1 LSDSHDPDSHSVD
14 EFLRT
19 AVESLT
25 DGVYFVA
32 PDREIRYWSR
42 GAETITGYS
51 SDFVVGHHCFDNIL
65 DHVDAQGNPLCHT
78 VCPLAAT
85 IRDGQ
90 PREVSIWLRHADG
103 HRKPVRARTTPV
115 RGTDGTIIG
124 AVETFSDD
132 TAMLRAAEDADRA
145 RHDALTD
152 DLTGLPNRR
161 LFDAALAG
169 RLENLARYGWQFG
182 LLIVDIDH
190 FKAVNDS
197 HGHVFGDAVLAGVA
211 RTLHGAVRAGDVLA
225 RWGGEE
231 FAVLVESSDD
241 GSLIETAERLRV
253 LVARSEVRQAGIAAK
268 VRVSVGG
275 TPARPEDT
283 ADSLFARADAALY
296 SAKHAGR
303 NRIEIDQPA

>member
-1 LSDSHDPDSHSVD
+1 MSGHASDSHADD

-19 AVESLT
+19 TVANLA

-32 PDREIRYWSR
+32 PDRQIRYWNH
-42 GAETITGYS
+42 GAERITGYS
-51 SDFVVGHHCFDNIL
+51 SDFVVGRHCYENIL
-65 DHVDAQGNPLCHT
+65 DHVDAEGNSLCQT

-85 IRDGQ
+85 IGDGQ
-90 PREVSIWLRHADG
+90 PREASIWLRHADG
-103 HRKPVRARTTPV
+103 HRKPVRTRTEAV
-115 RGTDGTIIG
+115 RDDQGKIIG
-124 AVETFSDD
+124 AVEMFSDD
-132 TAMLRAAEDADRA
+132 TEVLRASADADRA

-169 RLENLARYGWQFG
+169 RLENLTRYGWQFG

-190 FKAVNDS
+190 FKDVNDN
-197 HGHVFGDAVLAGVA
+197 HGHAFGDAVLVGVA

-241 GSLIETAERLRV
+241 ASLLETAERLRV
-253 LVARSEVRQAGIAAK
+253 LVARSEVRLASVSTK
-268 VRVSVGG
+268 VQVSVGG
-275 TPARPEDT
+275 SLARSEDS
-283 ADSLFARADAALY
+283 AESLFARADGALY
-296 SAKHAGR
+296 GAKNAGR
-303 NRIEIDQPA
+303 NRIEITHAA

>member
-1 LSDSHDPDSHSVD
+1 
-14 EFLRT
+14 
-19 AVESLT
+19 
-25 DGVYFVA
+25 
-32 PDREIRYWSR
+32 
-42 GAETITGYS
+42 
-51 SDFVVGHHCFDNIL
+51 
-65 DHVDAQGNPLCHT
+65 
-78 VCPLAAT
+78 
-85 IRDGQ
+85 
-90 PREVSIWLRHADG
+90 
-103 HRKPVRARTTPV
+103 
-115 RGTDGTIIG
+115 
-124 AVETFSDD
+124 
-132 TAMLRAAEDADRA
+132 M
-145 RHDALTD
+145 
-152 DLTGLPNRR
+152 
-161 LFDAALAG
+161 
-169 RLENLARYGWQFG
+169 
-182 LLIVDIDH
+182 IVDIDH